1 MQLTMLKAKLH
12 RARVTHSELEY
23 EGSCA
28 IDTELLELSGI
39 REYEQ
44 IEIYNVNNGERF
56 STYAIQ
62 AERGSRVISVNGA
75 AARKAMPGDRIIIC
89 SYAAMNETELPNY
102 QPVLVYLNEK
112 NQVVRQGRCI
122 PVQAA

>member
-1 MQLTMLKAKLH
+1 MLKAKLH
-12 RARVTHSELEY
+12 RAKVTHSELGY

-28 IDTELLELSGI
+28 IDAEFLTVSGI
-39 REYEQ
+39 REYEK

-62 AERGSRVISVNGA
+62 AEKGSGIISVNGA
-75 AARKAMPGDRIIIC
+75 AARKAMPGDVLIIC
-89 SYAAMNETELPNY
+89 AYIELNEAELLSFK
-102 QPVLVYLNEK
+102 PVLVYFDGENHI
-112 NQVVRQGRCI
+112 VRQGFNI